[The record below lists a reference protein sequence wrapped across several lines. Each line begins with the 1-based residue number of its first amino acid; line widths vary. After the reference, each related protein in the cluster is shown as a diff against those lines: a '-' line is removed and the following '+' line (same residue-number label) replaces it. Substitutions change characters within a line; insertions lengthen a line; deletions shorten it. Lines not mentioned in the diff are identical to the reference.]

1 MAEHLGVESHPEV
14 TTEDSPR
21 SLVFAWAAVAGRTPC
36 PALPRRLSLSSL
48 IKLGLCENVI

>member
-21 SLVFAWAAVAGRTPC
+21 SLVFAWAAVAGRTPR